1 MTVCEHRNE
10 EMFRIASQYVEQGK
24 TVLIGGSTGAGKTTL
39 LKELLNF
46 TGDDKVFAVGWDM
59 DLRGINRSNVT
70 VRDRHVN
77 GLPSDIVEAL
87 GAGESIR
94 LAYDEIRGE
103 SVAPVIDVWNQTGKG
118 LGTVIAP
125 SVDLMSKYVLMQ
137 DMEVTKSTMEEAI
150 ERFVKTV
157 DVLVFMDYRHK
168 DIRDIV
174 EVDKSVT
181 TEVKLVPVANATY
194 LG

>member
-46 TGDDKVFAVGWDM
+46 TGEDKVFAVGWDM
-59 DLRGINRSNVT
+59 DLKGINRSNVT
-70 VRDRHVN
+70 VRDRHVT
-77 GLPSDIVEAL
+77 GLPLDIVEAL
-87 GAGESIR
+87 GAGEPIR

-103 SVAPVIDVWNQTGKG
+103 SVAPVMDVWNQTGKG

-125 SVDLMSKYVLMQ
+125 SVDLMSKYVLLQ
-137 DMEVTKSTMEEAI
+137 DVEVTKSTMEEAT

-181 TEVKLVPVANATY
+181 TEVKLIPVANATY
-194 LG
+194 VG

>member
-46 TGDDKVFAVGWDM
+46 TGKDKVFAVGWDM
-59 DLRGINRSNVT
+59 DLKGINRSNVT
-70 VRDRHVN
+70 VRDRHVT
-77 GLPSDIVEAL
+77 GLPLDIVEAL

-103 SVAPVIDVWNQTGKG
+103 SVAPVMDVWKHTGKG

-137 DMEVTKSTMEEAI
+137 DMEVTKATLEEAT

-181 TEVKLVPVANATY
+181 TEVKLVPVTKATY
-194 LG
+194 SG

>member
-10 EMFRIASQYVEQGK
+10 DMFRIVSKYVEQGK
-24 TVLIGGSTGAGKTTL
+24 TVLIGGSAGSGKTTL

-59 DLRGINRSNVT
+59 DLKGINRSNVT
-70 VRDRHVN
+70 VRDRHVTD
-77 GLPSDIVEAL
+77 LPLDIVEAL
-87 GAGESIR
+87 GAGEPIR

-103 SVAPVIDVWNQTGKG
+103 SVVPVMNIWKQTGKG

-125 SVDLMSKYVLMQ
+125 SVDLMSNCVRKLAT
-137 DMEVTKSTMEEAI
+137 ESTLEEAT
-150 ERFVKTV
+150 ERFVKSI
-157 DVLVFMDYRHK
+157 DVLVFMDYRQK

-174 EVDKSVT
+174 EVDKGVT
-181 TEVKLVPVANATY
+181 TEVKLIPVANATY
-194 LG
+194 VG